1 MTRKRTSARRPAV
14 IPKSVSG
21 SSAALVSPLS
31 ILLRYQ
37 ARWVNDDSRFK
48 IGLMARQIGKSFM
61 TAGETVTDALQR
73 KTMWV
78 CMSAGER
85 QALEWMRKAHE
96 WAEAYKVAIAD
107 ALELRD
113 GPEALLKA
121 AEVQF
126 PNGSR
131 IVAIPA
137 NPDTARGYSANI
149 VLDEFAFHER
159 PDAIWRSIYPSVTNP
174 LKGALRLRVVSTP
187 NGLGNK
193 FADLWQMAEKRE
205 GGWVGH
211 RMTIHDAK
219 AQGLPIDVD
228 ELRAGL
234 ADPEGWAQEYECQ
247 FLDQAAVLLSY
258 ELIGTVESVE
268 AVENQAPEFWATADR
283 RPIFLGIDYGRKRH
297 LTVCWAK
304 ELIGDV
310 LHTRE
315 VLCLQGM
322 STVDQI
328 DILRPRIRAA
338 RRLALDYTGPGV
350 GMGDFL
356 VREFGEWAPKQDR
369 AGKVELCTFS
379 ADLKQDIFSKLRMMF
394 EGRRLRIPISR
405 AIREDLHSMHRVVT
419 PAGNLTYRAP
429 LTDDGHADRCTALAL
444 AVRAAASGGGPAVA
458 DRVSLRRREGR
469 IV

>member
-1 MTRKRTSARRPAV
+1 MPVRRRKPSAPATD
-14 IPKSVSG
+14 
-21 SSAALVSPLS
+21 AAPVSPLS
-31 ILLRYQ
+31 ILLPYQ
-37 ARWVNDDSRFK
+37 RRWVGDDSRFK
-48 IGLMARQIGKSFM
+48 IGLASRQIGKSFM

-96 WAEAYKVAIAD
+96 WAEAYRVAIAD
-107 ALELRD
+107 ALEVRE
-113 GPEALLKA
+113 GPEALLKS
-121 AEVQF
+121 AEVEF

-137 NPDTARGYSANI
+137 NADTARGYSANI

-159 PDAIWRSIYPSVTNP
+159 PDAIWRSVFPSVTNP

-193 FADLWQMAEKRE
+193 FADLWRMSEAGE

-211 RMTIHDAK
+211 RITIHDAK
-219 AQGLPIDVD
+219 AQGLPVDIDG
-228 ELRAGL
+228 LRAGL
-234 ADPEGWAQEYECQ
+234 SDPEGWAQEYECQ

-258 ELIGTVESVE
+258 ELIGGCESVE
-268 AVENQAPEFWATADR
+268 AVESAAPEYWTTADR
-283 RPIFLGIDYGRKRH
+283 RPLYLGIDFGRKRNM
-297 LTVCWAK
+297 TVCWAA
-304 ELIGDV
+304 ERIGDV
-310 LHTRE
+310 LQTRE

-322 STVDQI
+322 STVDQV
-328 DILRPRIRAA
+328 DILRPRIKAA
-338 RRLALDYTGPGV
+338 RRCALDYTGPGV
-350 GMGDFL
+350 GLGDYL

-369 AGKVELCTFS
+369 AGRVELCTFGTE
-379 ADLKQDIFSKLRMMF
+379 LKVDIFSKLRMAF
-394 EGRRLRIPISR
+394 ERRGVRIPISR

-419 PAGNLTYRAP
+419 PSGNLTYRAP

-444 AVRAAASGGGPAVA
+444 ALRAAGTGGGPAVA
-458 DRVSLRRREGR
+458 DRVRLRRREGR

>member
-1 MTRKRTSARRPAV
+1 MKARA
-14 IPKSVSG
+14 KKQAAKLSG
-21 SSAALVSPLS
+21 ESSPLS
-31 ILLRYQ
+31 PLSVLLPYQ
-37 ARWVNDDSRFK
+37 ARWVADDSRFK

-61 TAGETVTDALQR
+61 TAGETVKDGLQR

-107 ALELRD
+107 ALEVRD
-113 GPEALLKA
+113 GPEALLKS
-121 AEVQF
+121 AEIQF

-159 PDAIWRSIYPSVTNP
+159 PDAIWRSIFPSVTNP

-193 FADLWQMAEKRE
+193 FADLWQMADRRE

-211 RMTIHDAK
+211 RMTIYDA
-219 AQGLPIDVD
+219 AEQGLPIDIAA
-228 ELRAGL
+228 LRSGL

-258 ELIGTVESVE
+258 ELLAGVESVE
-268 AVENQAPEFWATADR
+268 ATEAQPPEFWASAGQR
-283 RPIFLGIDYGRKRH
+283 RLYTGIDFGRKRN
-297 LTVCWAK
+297 LTVAWTFEAV
-304 ELIGDV
+304 GDV

-328 DILRPRIRAA
+328 DVLRPRLRAA
-338 RRLALDYTGPGV
+338 RRAALDYTGPGV
-350 GMGDFL
+350 GLGDFL

-369 AGKVELCTFS
+369 AGRVELCTFS
-379 ADLKQDIFSKLRMMF
+379 GDLKQDIFSKLRMAC
-394 EGRRLRIPISR
+394 ERRGLRIPISR
-405 AIREDLHSMHRVVT
+405 TIREDLHSMHRVVT
-419 PAGNLTYRAP
+419 PSGNLTYRAP
-429 LTDDGHADRCTALAL
+429 LTDDGHADRCTAAAL
-444 AVRAAASGGGPAVA
+444 AIRAAGTGGGPVVA
-458 DRVSLRRREGR
+458 DRIRLRRREGR